1 MKKFKSLFWCS
12 KEGDIIYKVTLINNN
27 TETVINAVSI
37 EQEAPRLKTGTI
49 KQGINTINSFSFSI
63 KPDNPGYALIK
74 PKTTLVNVYN
84 VKTKKY
90 EFEGRVLLPGQN
102 YGTEPLI
109 KNITC
114 ESELGY
120 LQDSTQVYGEYHD
133 ITPKQFLEIII
144 ANHNVMVEPEKQFAV
159 GEVTVTDPNNSLYR
173 YLGYDKTFDTI
184 KDKLLDRL
192 GGELQIRKE
201 NGIRYLDYL
210 VSTGSKKSTIIRISK
225 NMRTLEQE
233 KDPTSVITRLVP
245 LGNKLDNTDER
256 LTIKSVNN
264 NIPYIDDLAA
274 QGEFGINQD
283 TFTWDDVTDAN
294 NLKTKGIAKLQEI
307 NKIKKKHKIEAL
319 DLSTI
324 GLDPDSLEVGNT
336 YRVVNPLLDID
347 EDLRIVEKT
356 IDIFVPQAPQ
366 LIIGDKFESIAQ
378 YQVGLNKS
386 KKTIAGL
393 QESLNQ
399 ANNRIGTLSDD
410 LANTTEELNQA
421 KEDLSTTNE
430 TLSTNSENLA
440 ATNSELIKARKY
452 IWMGI

>member
-1 MKKFKSLFWCS
+1 
-12 KEGDIIYKVTLINNN
+12 
-27 TETVINAVSI
+27 
-37 EQEAPRLKTGTI
+37 
-49 KQGINTINSFSFSI
+49 
-63 KPDNPGYALIK
+63 
-74 PKTTLVNVYN
+74 
-84 VKTKKY
+84 
-90 EFEGRVLLPGQN
+90 
-102 YGTEPLI
+102 
-109 KNITC
+109 
-114 ESELGY
+114 
-120 LQDSTQVYGEYHD
+120 
-133 ITPKQFLEIII
+133 
-144 ANHNVMVEPEKQFAV
+144 MVEPEKQFAV